1 MPHIY
6 AHRNTVPKTM
16 RALAKIDPVAGL
28 KLIEALVP
36 TPGPGD
42 VLIRVQKTA
51 LSAAATHIDRWDAWA
66 QRVIRPPVIV
76 GSEFVGL
83 VASVGP
89 GVDDFHPGEQ
99 VIGEPS
105 VSCGSCRHCL
115 AGHRRRCAAARRL
128 GQDRDGAFADYV
140 CMPQHSVW
148 HADGRI
154 PSDVLACFV
163 PLGQVVRTARH
174 FDLFGAHVLVT
185 GSSALASMAV
195 AVARHC
201 GARSVVVTDTNP
213 AGLALAAT
221 LGATRTIDTREAVLD
236 TVRRELDIAD
246 GFDFGLETSGHCSAL
261 GDLIAHLRPG
271 GQIAL
276 LGTSQDTAPLDWSA
290 IQDQHLSLHGID
302 SSAGGTD
309 WERLTRALHNGLDVT
324 PAITHCLPFACFREA
339 FDRAAHGEPGKIILD
354 WDS

>member
-6 AHRNTVPKTM
+6 AHRNAVPKTM
-16 RALAKIDPVAGL
+16 RALAKIDPGPGL

-66 QRVIRPPVIV
+66 QRTISPPVIV

-89 GVDDFHPGEQ
+89 GVDDFHPGEK
-99 VIGEPS
+99 VVGEPR
-105 VSCGSCRHCL
+105 VSCGNCRHCL

-140 CMPQHSVW
+140 CVPQHAVW

-163 PLGQVVRTARH
+163 PLGQVVHASRR
-174 FDLFGAHVLVT
+174 FDLLGAHVLIT
-185 GSSALASMAV
+185 GASALGGMAA

-201 GARSVVVTDTNP
+201 GACSVVVADTNP
-213 AGLALAAT
+213 AGLALAQT
-221 LGATRTIDTREAVLD
+221 LGATRTIDTREAAID

-246 GFDFGLETSGHCSAL
+246 GFDFGIETSGHPVAL
-261 GDLIAHLRPG
+261 GDLVAHLQPG

-276 LGTSQDTAPLDWSA
+276 LGTPLEDAPLNWSA
-290 IQDQHLSLHGID
+290 IQSRQLGIHGID

-309 WERLTRALHNGLDVT
+309 WERLARALHGGLDIT
-324 PAITHCLPFACFREA
+324 PAIAHCLPFSCFREA

-354 WDS
+354 WDC